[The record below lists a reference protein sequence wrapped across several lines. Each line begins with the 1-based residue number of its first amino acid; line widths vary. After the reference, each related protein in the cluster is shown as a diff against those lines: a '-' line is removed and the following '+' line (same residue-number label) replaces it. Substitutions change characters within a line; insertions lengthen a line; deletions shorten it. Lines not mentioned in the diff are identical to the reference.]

1 MLQAIGVVELTTD
14 KYGSCPQ
21 GAMFQNTEPTKAFQA
36 MQDKRRINNRTKL
49 LMQKKKIN
57 YD

>member
-21 GAMFQNTEPTKAFQA
+21 GAMFQNTEPTKVFQA

-49 LMQKKKIN
+49 LMQKKN
-57 YD
+57 